1 MSEIS
6 ETITELKHGDFVF
19 DSLNQLV
26 YMVLEDWKD
35 EGRRFSQIKLIE
47 IRSLRETLIT
57 KSNVYRLD
65 LISDTE
71 MIKQHRQVL
80 SETKEITEK
89 RGLMIE

>member
-1 MSEIS
+1 MI
-6 ETITELKHGDFVF
+6 LKQEAYKR
-19 DSLNQLV
+19 ST
-26 YMVLEDWKD
+26 LEDWKD